1 MQEMTHRHTKEL
13 DIFYREHRE
22 ACTNCGKKFHDGM
35 CAHVGYVR
43 GNNPAVLCDD
53 CAEEMIE
60 TVVRYH
66 WMAQEYESP
75 NGNSSLWRYMDL
87 AKFIQL
93 IASKTLFFAPADS
106 FDDPFE
112 GAKGIVSRKGEWDDF
127 YIDFFRKAIATVPE
141 VDAKNLT
148 KDEIEVNAKRLLS
161 ELNMSGEYDRKHTF
175 ISCWHENEFESEA
188 MWKLYSANYRNAVA
202 VKTTAAHLY
211 EALGKDPRIDIG
223 RVKYIDFNKRFSSIN
238 GPYWYKRKS
247 FEYEREVRAVMKISS
262 SDSNTNSVPVD
273 IEKLIDQVYISPYAP
288 LWFEEVVTSVMLRY
302 DVNKPV
308 FHSTM
313 KDQPFY

>member
-127 YIDFFRKAIATVPE
+127 YIDFFRKAIAIVPE
-141 VDAKNLT
+141 VDAKDLT

-188 MWKLYSANYRNAVA
+188 M
-202 VKTTAAHLY
+202 
-211 EALGKDPRIDIG
+211 
-223 RVKYIDFNKRFSSIN
+223 
-238 GPYWYKRKS
+238 
-247 FEYEREVRAVMKISS
+247 
-262 SDSNTNSVPVD
+262 
-273 IEKLIDQVYISPYAP
+273 
-288 LWFEEVVTSVMLRY
+288 
-302 DVNKPV
+302 
-308 FHSTM
+308 
-313 KDQPFY
+313 